1 MLLHYPVTALVGD
14 RTPNPALPAPIHP
27 VGENIHGGQDV
38 WESDEGRS
46 RRGHIPLRRPA
57 SPALNTF
64 KGE

>member
-14 RTPNPALPAPIHP
+14 RTPNPALPAQIHP
-27 VGENIHGGQDV
+27 LRQNFHDGKDV
-38 WESDEGRS
+38 WESAEGLA